1 MWNDMKQGDRYYL
14 PLKKSL
20 GSTMQN
26 QWPALAS
33 SWKVHD
39 DLEKR
44 KNIVMNESE
53 ARALLLNG
61 IANPMNLVIR
71 VGRTDRSA
79 VDMHRFRTFLARTPG
94 FQVVLDTKT
103 FPMTVAGKISN
114 SADIMN
120 MIPRA
125 KDIYKLGKQN
135 IAKKYGF
142 ASIAAFGGYE
152 HAENFERFLAYA
164 IHFENVMH
172 REPVINDGM
181 EDFCKQYKFFM
192 TLKNL
197 ILNSATVDGRQV
209 LRTLSTSNFRGMF
222 IIITLCITGKCS
234 KNLELFV
241 SMYRDQEHRSSCSIG
256 KKTCV
261 VCFMQSLDAAGD
273 SVDHKKHLLTNGENS
288 ATSYLACRDNLA
300 VDAHAR
306 KLLLEITRKS
316 GGEHTTYCAVTAAR
330 GCVWCL
336 DELRSRTTD
345 MQTFTKEEA
354 VLVKQFEIDIEASV
368 DTEKGS
374 RGLVVRRCK
383 DSNSSSNSTD
393 NDPPNKKQKN

>member
-1 MWNDMKQGDRYYL
+1 
-14 PLKKSL
+14 
-20 GSTMQN
+20 
-26 QWPALAS
+26 
-33 SWKVHD
+33 
-39 DLEKR
+39 
-44 KNIVMNESE
+44 
-53 ARALLLNG
+53 
-61 IANPMNLVIR
+61 
-71 VGRTDRSA
+71 
-79 VDMHRFRTFLARTPG
+79 
-94 FQVVLDTKT
+94 
-103 FPMTVAGKISN
+103 
-114 SADIMN
+114 
-120 MIPRA
+120 
-125 KDIYKLGKQN
+125 
-135 IAKKYGF
+135 
-142 ASIAAFGGYE
+142 
-152 HAENFERFLAYA
+152 
-164 IHFENVMH
+164 
-172 REPVINDGM
+172 
-181 EDFCKQYKFFM
+181 
-192 TLKNL
+192 
-197 ILNSATVDGRQV
+197 
-209 LRTLSTSNFRGMF
+209 
-222 IIITLCITGKCS
+222 
-234 KNLELFV
+234 
-241 SMYRDQEHRSSCSIG
+241 
-256 KKTCV
+256 
-261 VCFMQSLDAAGD
+261 MQSLDAAGD